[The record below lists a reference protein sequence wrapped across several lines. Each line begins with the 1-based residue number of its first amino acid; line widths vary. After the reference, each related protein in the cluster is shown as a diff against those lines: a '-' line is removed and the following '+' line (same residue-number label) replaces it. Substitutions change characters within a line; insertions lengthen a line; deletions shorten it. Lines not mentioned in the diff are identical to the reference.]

1 MTNLQLKMTIKANQH
16 IIQKKSL
23 ILCSKKKKLFKTN
36 FNSELLYL

>member
-23 ILCSKKKKLFKTN
+23 ILCSKKKLFKTN